1 MERSEAVTKLKKL
14 EGVDLRPLA
23 GKYAVTVWSGEK
35 KNKGWAGHVLERYLG
50 LSTNSPEPSSAWP
63 RGRWAKSS
71 CKSKGNG
78 PQH

>member
-35 KNKGWAGHVLERYLG
+35 KNKSGC
-50 LSTNSPEPSSAWP
+50 SSYFAEAP
-63 RGRWAKSS
+63 
-71 CKSKGNG
+71 N
-78 PQH
+78 Q